1 MKILQQFSS
10 QKDHFITKYPP
21 ASEQSTLNQASHTS
35 FSWLKTVPLGQRKE
49 NFLKVP
55 VASATHMWY
64 I

>member
-1 MKILQQFSS
+1 MMRIGG
-10 QKDHFITKYPP
+10 KYYDT
-21 ASEQSTLNQASHTS
+21 SEQSTLNQASHTS
-35 FSWLKTVPLGQRKE
+35 FSWLKMVPLGQRKE